1 MAGPI
6 LPTSKG
12 TPFFSRLAWA
22 FFCKSWLSA
31 AKPTQN
37 KAPFCALAD
46 LATSAKISGFSV
58 NCKSGVS
65 PCAVF
70 LIFCSAT
77 CATRQSATAAVAT
90 KTDASPTHD
99 KTAPCISAADCTSMR
114 VTPRGVGKCTG
125 PAITVTSAPAS
136 CAARAIAKPIFPL
149 DKLVMPR
156 TGSIAS

>member
-1 MAGPI
+1 M

-12 TPFFSRLAWA
+12 TLFFSRLAWA
-22 FFCKSWLSA
+22 CFCKSWLSA

-37 KAPFCALAD
+37 NAPLCALAD
-46 LATSAKISGFSV
+46 LATSPKMSGFSV
-58 NCKSGVS
+58 NCKSGVL

-70 LIFCSAT
+70 LIFCSAM

-90 KTDASPTHD
+90 NTEASFTCD
-99 KTAPCISAADCTSMR
+99 NTAPCMSCAERTSTR

-136 CAARAIAKPIFPL
+136 CAARAIANPIFPL
-149 DKLVMPR
+149 DKLVIPR